1 MYITGEDKMR
11 IAHNISALNT
21 TNKLNKNN
29 KSSAS
34 SLEKLSTGL
43 RINKAADDAA
53 GLAISEKMRAQIRG
67 LGQAER
73 NIQDGISLIQTA
85 EGALGTIQD
94 HNLQRLRELAVQASN
109 GTLTDADR
117 SMIQM
122 EVEEIQQGIN
132 DIANNT
138 HFNGI
143 HLLNVNDYSPDTNSG
158 SISFSK
164 YTGEN
169 KNSLTSSTLIGNSD
183 NIHNAKGIEI
193 ISGVNDE
200 LTIKFDGTSYSI
212 KITAGFYYGSS
223 TALYDDINLKL
234 TAQGAA
240 VKLSDVYSEWDDTH
254 MRTLLTSQISGDH
267 TIEVEGTAFNEIFTQ
282 EETYSGT
289 YEVWGREADFSV
301 GYEVKKGINDT
312 LNFTENGVYKT
323 IVLAEGAYSRDE
335 LVAELNNQ
343 FTKVSANI
351 TASFTGPIGVNVSS
365 GPGNEHYKLALKH
378 NFSGSDNAIQL
389 VSGNALNPLFIRSA
403 KPGDVWTPTTTS
415 YLKTNIDITNGL
427 TIENGQNE
435 WEFTIDEFIKKTIT
449 LDSGTYS
456 SNDLI
461 DSLNKG
467 FEKISA
473 GIIAVNE
480 NGKLKFEREMNGSSY
495 TISNFKIIDEKT
507 NQKRNDVL
515 NLQVG
520 ANSGEA
526 FTIELSNVTTSA
538 LGIHEIN
545 LSTRQ
550 GAESAISNIDKAL
563 AIVSSKRAKFGVYQ
577 NALEHVYNN
586 VSNYKVNLTAAES
599 RIRDIDMAKEMM
611 EFTKSNILFQASQA
625 MLAQTNL
632 QPEGVLKL
640 LQ

>member
-1 MYITGEDKMR
+1 MR
-11 IAHNISALNT
+11 IAHNISSVNT
-21 TNKLNKNN
+21 INKLNKNN

-117 SMIQM
+117 SMIQR
-122 EVEEIQQGIN
+122 EVEEIQEGIN

-143 HLLNVNDYSPDTNSG
+143 HLLNVHDDSPDTNSG

-169 KNSLTSSTLIGNSD
+169 KNSLSSSTLIGNSH
-183 NIHNAKGIEI
+183 NIHDAQGIEI

-212 KITAGFYYGSS
+212 NITAGFYYGSS

-234 TAQGAA
+234 TAQGAP

-254 MRTLLTSQISGDH
+254 MRTLLTSQIAGDH
-267 TIEVEGTAFNEIFTQ
+267 TIEVGGTAFNEIFAQ
-282 EETYSGT
+282 EGTYSGT

-312 LNFTENGVYKT
+312 LNFKENGVYKT
-323 IVLAEGAYSRDE
+323 IVLTEGAYSRDE

-365 GPGNEHYKLALKH
+365 GPGNEHYMLTLKH

-389 VSGNALNPLFIRSA
+389 VSGNALNPLFMRSA

-461 DSLNKG
+461 DSLNKD

-507 NQKRNDVL
+507 NEKRNDVL
-515 NLQVG
+515 DLQVG
-520 ANSGEA
+520 ANSRETFA
-526 FTIELSNVTTSA
+526 IQLTNVTTSA
-538 LGIHEIN
+538 LGIQEIN

-550 GAESAISNIDKAL
+550 GAESAISIIDKAL